1 MLAGMGRVRNPMRTK
16 RKSQTFRLQL
26 LALVL
31 AAALGWYSVNPS
43 PVVVRRREREGER
56 PDEGERRAGQGAVG
70 RPVDER
76 FRPARLPVG
85 QAGTPQPSSP
95 SRADESG
102 ELDWP
107 EFIDFD

>member
-1 MLAGMGRVRNPMRTK
+1 MKTK
-16 RKSQTFRLQL
+16 RKRQTLRLQL

-31 AAALGWYSVNPS
+31 TLALGWYSVNPA
-43 PVVVRRREREGER
+43 PGPVRRREREGER
-56 PDEGERRAGQGAVG
+56 PDEGERRVRAGAVG

-85 QAGTPQPSSP
+85 DAPRQP
-95 SRADESG
+95 SRADEAD